1 MSYMNSTSFSVNVLF
16 CFKIQ
21 SEKKKKNNQESDP
34 TLHLLFYL
42 LSLQPM
48 AFPQSFLVCHD
59 LDT

>member
-1 MSYMNSTSFSVNVLF
+1 MSYMNFTSFSINVLF

-21 SEKKKKNNQESDP
+21 SEKKKKSDP
-34 TLHLLFYL
+34 TLHLIVYL

-48 AFPQSFLVCHD
+48 AFSQSLVFFHD